1 MNILEKII
9 NDKKKEVKLD
19 KIKNPIDQLKKKVS
33 NKKYIFS
40 NTLENYKQENK
51 IAIIAEIK
59 KASPSKGIIKENFD
73 HLKIAEE
80 YIKNNAACLS
90 VLTEKKYFLGNKKFV
105 RDIKKKFN
113 TPVLNKDFFIG
124 YSPERINPGD
134 KIKKLT
140 NIKKVTSGSTEQTAK
155 FVDDLYLSIIKAGT
169 FKATSIKVAEASKII
184 ENVQRDVNI
193 ALVNEFYQIFQAI
206 GISTKEVVEAA
217 STKWNF
223 MSLMPGLVGGHCI
236 GVDPYYLLQKS
247 ESKGFIPDLMR
258 TAREINDSMPNILV
272 SDFLMKLVELKI

>member
-59 KASPSKGIIKENFD
+59 KASPSKGIIKEDFD
-73 HLKIAEE
+73 HLKIAQE

-113 TPVLNKDFFIG
+113 TPVLNKDFFIDPYQVIEANQNG
-124 YSPERINPGD
+124 SDCILVIINSSDETLINELISTADELGMNSILEVHSEKEMEIALNFKNALFGINNRNLENFSVSLD
-134 KIKKLT
+134 TTINIYKEFESALKNKIVISESGFHS
-140 NIKKVTSGSTEQTAK
+140 NEEIKKVRNETGINNFLIGESLIKSDSITECFQN
-155 FVDDLYLSIIKAGT
+155 FIK
-169 FKATSIKVAEASKII
+169 
-184 ENVQRDVNI
+184 
-193 ALVNEFYQIFQAI
+193 
-206 GISTKEVVEAA
+206 
-217 STKWNF
+217 
-223 MSLMPGLVGGHCI
+223 
-236 GVDPYYLLQKS
+236 
-247 ESKGFIPDLMR
+247 
-258 TAREINDSMPNILV
+258 
-272 SDFLMKLVELKI
+272 

>member
-90 VLTEKKYFLGNKKFV
+90 ILTEKKYFLGNKKFV

-113 TPVLNKDFFIG
+113 TPVLNKDFFIDPYQVIEANQNG
-124 YSPERINPGD
+124 SDCILVIINSSDETLINELISTADELGMNSILEVHTEKEMEIALNFKNALFGINNRNLENFSVSLD
-134 KIKKLT
+134 TTINIYKEFESALKNKIVISESGFHS
-140 NIKKVTSGSTEQTAK
+140 NEEIKKVKNETGINNFLIGESLIKSDSITECFQN
-155 FVDDLYLSIIKAGT
+155 FIK
-169 FKATSIKVAEASKII
+169 
-184 ENVQRDVNI
+184 
-193 ALVNEFYQIFQAI
+193 
-206 GISTKEVVEAA
+206 
-217 STKWNF
+217 
-223 MSLMPGLVGGHCI
+223 
-236 GVDPYYLLQKS
+236 
-247 ESKGFIPDLMR
+247 
-258 TAREINDSMPNILV
+258 
-272 SDFLMKLVELKI
+272 

>member
-51 IAIIAEIK
+51 IAIIAEVK

-113 TPVLNKDFFIG
+113 TPVLNKDFFIDPYQVIEANQNG
-124 YSPERINPGD
+124 SDCILVIINSSDETLINELISTADELGMNSILEVHSEKEMEIALNFKNALFGINNRNLENFSVSLD
-134 KIKKLT
+134 TTINIYKEFESALKNKIVISESGFHS
-140 NIKKVTSGSTEQTAK
+140 NEEIKKVRNETGINNFLIGESLIKSDSITECFQN
-155 FVDDLYLSIIKAGT
+155 FIK
-169 FKATSIKVAEASKII
+169 
-184 ENVQRDVNI
+184 
-193 ALVNEFYQIFQAI
+193 
-206 GISTKEVVEAA
+206 
-217 STKWNF
+217 
-223 MSLMPGLVGGHCI
+223 
-236 GVDPYYLLQKS
+236 
-247 ESKGFIPDLMR
+247 
-258 TAREINDSMPNILV
+258 
-272 SDFLMKLVELKI
+272 

>member
-113 TPVLNKDFFIG
+113 TPVLNKDFFIDPYQVIEANQNG
-124 YSPERINPGD
+124 SDCILVIINSSDETLINELISTADELGMNSILEVHSKKEMEIALNFKNALFGINNRNLENFSVSLD
-134 KIKKLT
+134 TTINIYKEFESALKNKIVISESGFHS
-140 NIKKVTSGSTEQTAK
+140 NEEIKKVKNETGINNFLIGESLIKSDSITECFQN
-155 FVDDLYLSIIKAGT
+155 FIK
-169 FKATSIKVAEASKII
+169 
-184 ENVQRDVNI
+184 
-193 ALVNEFYQIFQAI
+193 
-206 GISTKEVVEAA
+206 
-217 STKWNF
+217 
-223 MSLMPGLVGGHCI
+223 
-236 GVDPYYLLQKS
+236 
-247 ESKGFIPDLMR
+247 
-258 TAREINDSMPNILV
+258 
-272 SDFLMKLVELKI
+272 

>member
-59 KASPSKGIIKENFD
+59 KASPSKGIIKEDFD

-113 TPVLNKDFFIG
+113 TPVLNKDFFIDPYQVIEANQNG
-124 YSPERINPGD
+124 SDCILVIINSSDETLINELISTADELGMNSILEVHSEKEMEIALNFKNALFGINNRNLENFSVSLD
-134 KIKKLT
+134 TTINIYKEFESALKNKIVISESGFHS
-140 NIKKVTSGSTEQTAK
+140 NEEIKKVKNETGINNFLIGESLIKSDSITECFQN
-155 FVDDLYLSIIKAGT
+155 FIK
-169 FKATSIKVAEASKII
+169 
-184 ENVQRDVNI
+184 
-193 ALVNEFYQIFQAI
+193 
-206 GISTKEVVEAA
+206 
-217 STKWNF
+217 
-223 MSLMPGLVGGHCI
+223 
-236 GVDPYYLLQKS
+236 
-247 ESKGFIPDLMR
+247 
-258 TAREINDSMPNILV
+258 
-272 SDFLMKLVELKI
+272 

>member
-80 YIKNNAACLS
+80 YVKNNAACLS

-113 TPVLNKDFFIG
+113 TPVLNKDFFIDPYQVIEANQNG
-124 YSPERINPGD
+124 SDCILVIINSSDETLINELISTADELGMNSILEVHNEKEMEIALNSKNALLGINNRNLENFSVSLD
-134 KIKKLT
+134 TTINIYKEFESALKNKIVISESGFHS
-140 NIKKVTSGSTEQTAK
+140 NEEIKKVQNETGINNFLIGESLIKSDSITECFQN
-155 FVDDLYLSIIKAGT
+155 FIK
-169 FKATSIKVAEASKII
+169 
-184 ENVQRDVNI
+184 
-193 ALVNEFYQIFQAI
+193 
-206 GISTKEVVEAA
+206 
-217 STKWNF
+217 
-223 MSLMPGLVGGHCI
+223 
-236 GVDPYYLLQKS
+236 
-247 ESKGFIPDLMR
+247 
-258 TAREINDSMPNILV
+258 
-272 SDFLMKLVELKI
+272 

>member
-9 NDKKKEVKLD
+9 NDKKNEVKLD

-59 KASPSKGIIKENFD
+59 KASPSKGIIKEDFD

-113 TPVLNKDFFIG
+113 TPVLNKDFFIDPYQVIEANQNG
-124 YSPERINPGD
+124 SDCILVIINSSDETLINELISTADELGMNSILEVHSEKEMEIALNFKNALFGINNRNLENFSVSLD
-134 KIKKLT
+134 TTINIYKEFESALKNKIVISESGFHSNKE
-140 NIKKVTSGSTEQTAK
+140 IKKVKNETGINNFLIGESLIKSDSITECFQN
-155 FVDDLYLSIIKAGT
+155 FIK
-169 FKATSIKVAEASKII
+169 
-184 ENVQRDVNI
+184 
-193 ALVNEFYQIFQAI
+193 
-206 GISTKEVVEAA
+206 
-217 STKWNF
+217 
-223 MSLMPGLVGGHCI
+223 
-236 GVDPYYLLQKS
+236 
-247 ESKGFIPDLMR
+247 
-258 TAREINDSMPNILV
+258 
-272 SDFLMKLVELKI
+272 

>member
-40 NTLENYKQENK
+40 NTLERYKQENK

-113 TPVLNKDFFIG
+113 TPVLNKDFFIDPYQVIEANQNG
-124 YSPERINPGD
+124 SDCILVIINSSDETLINELISTADELGMNSILEVHSEKEMEIALNFKNALFGINNRNLENFSVSLD
-134 KIKKLT
+134 TTINIYKEFESALKNKIVISESGFHS
-140 NIKKVTSGSTEQTAK
+140 NEEIKKVKNETGINNFLIGESLIKSDSITECFQN
-155 FVDDLYLSIIKAGT
+155 FIK
-169 FKATSIKVAEASKII
+169 
-184 ENVQRDVNI
+184 
-193 ALVNEFYQIFQAI
+193 
-206 GISTKEVVEAA
+206 
-217 STKWNF
+217 
-223 MSLMPGLVGGHCI
+223 
-236 GVDPYYLLQKS
+236 
-247 ESKGFIPDLMR
+247 
-258 TAREINDSMPNILV
+258 
-272 SDFLMKLVELKI
+272 

>member
-1 MNILEKII
+1 MNILKKII

-113 TPVLNKDFFIG
+113 TPVLNKDFFIDPYQVIEANQNG
-124 YSPERINPGD
+124 SDCILVIINSSDETLINELISTADELGMNSILEVHSEKEMEIALNFKNALFGINNRNLENFSVSLD
-134 KIKKLT
+134 TTINIYKEFESALKNKIVISESGFHS
-140 NIKKVTSGSTEQTAK
+140 NEEIKKVKNETGINNFLIGESLIKSDSITECFQN
-155 FVDDLYLSIIKAGT
+155 FIK
-169 FKATSIKVAEASKII
+169 
-184 ENVQRDVNI
+184 
-193 ALVNEFYQIFQAI
+193 
-206 GISTKEVVEAA
+206 
-217 STKWNF
+217 
-223 MSLMPGLVGGHCI
+223 
-236 GVDPYYLLQKS
+236 
-247 ESKGFIPDLMR
+247 
-258 TAREINDSMPNILV
+258 
-272 SDFLMKLVELKI
+272 

>member
-40 NTLENYKQENK
+40 NTLERYKQENK

-59 KASPSKGIIKENFD
+59 KASPSKGIIKEDFD

-113 TPVLNKDFFIG
+113 TPVLNKDFFIDPYQVIEANQNG
-124 YSPERINPGD
+124 SDCILVIINSSDETLINELISTADELGMNSILEVHTKKEMEIALNFKNALFGINNRNLENFSVSLD
-134 KIKKLT
+134 TTINIYKEFESALKNKIVISESGFHS
-140 NIKKVTSGSTEQTAK
+140 NEEIKKVRNETGINNFLIGESLIKSDSITECFK
-155 FVDDLYLSIIKAGT
+155 NFIK
-169 FKATSIKVAEASKII
+169 
-184 ENVQRDVNI
+184 
-193 ALVNEFYQIFQAI
+193 
-206 GISTKEVVEAA
+206 
-217 STKWNF
+217 
-223 MSLMPGLVGGHCI
+223 
-236 GVDPYYLLQKS
+236 
-247 ESKGFIPDLMR
+247 
-258 TAREINDSMPNILV
+258 
-272 SDFLMKLVELKI
+272 

>member
-113 TPVLNKDFFIG
+113 TPVLNKDFFIDPYQVIEANQNG
-124 YSPERINPGD
+124 SDCILVIINSSDETLINELISTADELGMNSILEVHSEKEMEIALNFKNALFGINNRNLENFSVSLD
-134 KIKKLT
+134 TTINIYKEFESALKNKIVISESGFHS
-140 NIKKVTSGSTEQTAK
+140 NEEIKKVKNETGINNFLIGESLIKSDSITECFQN
-155 FVDDLYLSIIKAGT
+155 FIK
-169 FKATSIKVAEASKII
+169 
-184 ENVQRDVNI
+184 
-193 ALVNEFYQIFQAI
+193 
-206 GISTKEVVEAA
+206 
-217 STKWNF
+217 
-223 MSLMPGLVGGHCI
+223 
-236 GVDPYYLLQKS
+236 
-247 ESKGFIPDLMR
+247 
-258 TAREINDSMPNILV
+258 
-272 SDFLMKLVELKI
+272 

>member
-59 KASPSKGIIKENFD
+59 KASPSKGIIKEDFD

-113 TPVLNKDFFIG
+113 TPVLNKDFFIDPYQVIEANQNG
-124 YSPERINPGD
+124 SDCILVIINSSDETLINELISTADELGMNSILEVHSEKEMEIALNFKNALFGINNRNLENFSVSLD
-134 KIKKLT
+134 TTINIYKEFESALKNKIVISESGFHS
-140 NIKKVTSGSTEQTAK
+140 NEEIKKVRNETGINNFLIGESLIKSDSITECFQN
-155 FVDDLYLSIIKAGT
+155 FIK
-169 FKATSIKVAEASKII
+169 
-184 ENVQRDVNI
+184 
-193 ALVNEFYQIFQAI
+193 
-206 GISTKEVVEAA
+206 
-217 STKWNF
+217 
-223 MSLMPGLVGGHCI
+223 
-236 GVDPYYLLQKS
+236 
-247 ESKGFIPDLMR
+247 
-258 TAREINDSMPNILV
+258 
-272 SDFLMKLVELKI
+272 

>member
-19 KIKNPIDQLKKKVS
+19 KIKYPINQLKKKVS

-90 VLTEKKYFLGNKKFV
+90 VLTEKKYFLGDKKFV
-105 RDIKKKFN
+105 KDIKKKFN
-113 TPVLNKDFFIG
+113 TPILNKDFFIDPYQVIEANQNG
-124 YSPERINPGD
+124 SDCILVIINSSD
-134 KIKKLT
+134 KTLINELISTADELGMNSILEVHNQKEMEIALNFKNALFGINNRNLENFSVSLDT
-140 NIKKVTSGSTEQTAK
+140 TINIYKEFESALKNKIVISESGFHSNEEIKKVKNETGINNFLIGESLIKSDSITECFQN
-155 FVDDLYLSIIKAGT
+155 FIK
-169 FKATSIKVAEASKII
+169 
-184 ENVQRDVNI
+184 
-193 ALVNEFYQIFQAI
+193 
-206 GISTKEVVEAA
+206 
-217 STKWNF
+217 
-223 MSLMPGLVGGHCI
+223 
-236 GVDPYYLLQKS
+236 
-247 ESKGFIPDLMR
+247 
-258 TAREINDSMPNILV
+258 
-272 SDFLMKLVELKI
+272 

>member
-40 NTLENYKQENK
+40 NTLERYKQENK

-59 KASPSKGIIKENFD
+59 KASPSKGIIKEDFD

-113 TPVLNKDFFIG
+113 TPVLNKDFFIDPYQVIEANQNG
-124 YSPERINPGD
+124 SDCILVIINSSDETLINELISTADELGMNSILEVHSKKEMEIALNFKNALFGINNRNLENFSVSLD
-134 KIKKLT
+134 TTINIYKEFESALKNKIVISESGFHS
-140 NIKKVTSGSTEQTAK
+140 NEEIKKVRNETGINNFLIGESLIKSDSITECFK
-155 FVDDLYLSIIKAGT
+155 NFIK
-169 FKATSIKVAEASKII
+169 
-184 ENVQRDVNI
+184 
-193 ALVNEFYQIFQAI
+193 
-206 GISTKEVVEAA
+206 
-217 STKWNF
+217 
-223 MSLMPGLVGGHCI
+223 
-236 GVDPYYLLQKS
+236 
-247 ESKGFIPDLMR
+247 
-258 TAREINDSMPNILV
+258 
-272 SDFLMKLVELKI
+272 

>member
-113 TPVLNKDFFIG
+113 TPVLNKDFFIDPYQVIEANQNG
-124 YSPERINPGD
+124 SDCILVIINSSDETLINELISTADELGMNSILEVHNEKEMEIALNFKNALFGINNRNLENFSVSLD
-134 KIKKLT
+134 TTINIYKEFESALKNKIVISESGFHSNEEIKKISNETGINNFLIGESL
-140 NIKKVTSGSTEQTAK
+140 IKSDSITECFQN
-155 FVDDLYLSIIKAGT
+155 FIK
-169 FKATSIKVAEASKII
+169 
-184 ENVQRDVNI
+184 
-193 ALVNEFYQIFQAI
+193 
-206 GISTKEVVEAA
+206 
-217 STKWNF
+217 
-223 MSLMPGLVGGHCI
+223 
-236 GVDPYYLLQKS
+236 
-247 ESKGFIPDLMR
+247 
-258 TAREINDSMPNILV
+258 
-272 SDFLMKLVELKI
+272 

>member
-9 NDKKKEVKLD
+9 NDKKKEIKLD
-19 KIKNPIDQLKKKVS
+19 KIKYPINQLKKKVS
-33 NKKYIFS
+33 NKKFVFS

-113 TPVLNKDFFIG
+113 TPVLNKDFFIDPYQVIEANQNG
-124 YSPERINPGD
+124 SDCILVIINSSDETLINELISTADELGMNSILEVHNQKEMEIALNFKNALFGINNRNLENFSVSLD
-134 KIKKLT
+134 TTINIYKEFESALKNKIVISESGFHSNEEIKKIKNETGINNFLIGESL
-140 NIKKVTSGSTEQTAK
+140 IKSDSITECFQN
-155 FVDDLYLSIIKAGT
+155 FIK
-169 FKATSIKVAEASKII
+169 
-184 ENVQRDVNI
+184 
-193 ALVNEFYQIFQAI
+193 
-206 GISTKEVVEAA
+206 
-217 STKWNF
+217 
-223 MSLMPGLVGGHCI
+223 
-236 GVDPYYLLQKS
+236 
-247 ESKGFIPDLMR
+247 
-258 TAREINDSMPNILV
+258 
-272 SDFLMKLVELKI
+272 

>member
-59 KASPSKGIIKENFD
+59 KASPSKGIIKEDFD

-113 TPVLNKDFFIG
+113 TPVLNKDFFIDPYQVIEANQNG
-124 YSPERINPGD
+124 SDCILVIINSSDETLINELISTADELGMNSILEVHSEKEMEKALNFKNALFGINNRNLENFSVSLD
-134 KIKKLT
+134 TTINIYKEFESSLKNKIVISESGFHS
-140 NIKKVTSGSTEQTAK
+140 NEEIKKVKNETGINNFLIGESLIKSDSITECFQN
-155 FVDDLYLSIIKAGT
+155 FIK
-169 FKATSIKVAEASKII
+169 
-184 ENVQRDVNI
+184 
-193 ALVNEFYQIFQAI
+193 
-206 GISTKEVVEAA
+206 
-217 STKWNF
+217 
-223 MSLMPGLVGGHCI
+223 
-236 GVDPYYLLQKS
+236 
-247 ESKGFIPDLMR
+247 
-258 TAREINDSMPNILV
+258 
-272 SDFLMKLVELKI
+272 

>member
-40 NTLENYKQENK
+40 NTLERYKQENK

-59 KASPSKGIIKENFD
+59 KASPSKGIIKEDFD

-113 TPVLNKDFFIG
+113 TPVLNKDFFIDPYQVIEANQNG
-124 YSPERINPGD
+124 SDCILVIINSSDETLINELISTADELGMNSILEVHSEKEMEIALNFKNALFGINNRNLENFSVSLD
-134 KIKKLT
+134 TTINIYKEFESALKNKIVISESGFHS
-140 NIKKVTSGSTEQTAK
+140 NEEIKKVRNETGINNFLIGESLIKSDSITECFQN
-155 FVDDLYLSIIKAGT
+155 FIK
-169 FKATSIKVAEASKII
+169 
-184 ENVQRDVNI
+184 
-193 ALVNEFYQIFQAI
+193 
-206 GISTKEVVEAA
+206 
-217 STKWNF
+217 
-223 MSLMPGLVGGHCI
+223 
-236 GVDPYYLLQKS
+236 
-247 ESKGFIPDLMR
+247 
-258 TAREINDSMPNILV
+258 
-272 SDFLMKLVELKI
+272 

>member
-59 KASPSKGIIKENFD
+59 KASPSKGIIKEDFD

-113 TPVLNKDFFIG
+113 TPVLNKDFFIDPYQVIEANQNG
-124 YSPERINPGD
+124 SDCILVIINSSDETLINELISTADELGMNSILEVHSKKEMEIALNFKNALFGINNRNLENFSVSLD
-134 KIKKLT
+134 TTINIYKEFESALKNKIVISESGFHS
-140 NIKKVTSGSTEQTAK
+140 NEEIKKVKNETGINNFLIGESLIKSDSITECFQN
-155 FVDDLYLSIIKAGT
+155 LIK
-169 FKATSIKVAEASKII
+169 
-184 ENVQRDVNI
+184 
-193 ALVNEFYQIFQAI
+193 
-206 GISTKEVVEAA
+206 
-217 STKWNF
+217 
-223 MSLMPGLVGGHCI
+223 
-236 GVDPYYLLQKS
+236 
-247 ESKGFIPDLMR
+247 
-258 TAREINDSMPNILV
+258 
-272 SDFLMKLVELKI
+272 

>member
-19 KIKNPIDQLKKKVS
+19 KIKSPIDQLKKKVS

-113 TPVLNKDFFIG
+113 TPVLNKDFFIDPYQVIEANQNG
-124 YSPERINPGD
+124 SDCILVIINSSDETLINELISTADELGMNSILEVHSEKEMEIALNFKNALFGINNRNLENFSVSLD
-134 KIKKLT
+134 TTINIYKEFESALKNKIVISESGFHS
-140 NIKKVTSGSTEQTAK
+140 NEEIKKVRNETGINNFLIGESLIKSDSITECFQN
-155 FVDDLYLSIIKAGT
+155 FIK
-169 FKATSIKVAEASKII
+169 
-184 ENVQRDVNI
+184 
-193 ALVNEFYQIFQAI
+193 
-206 GISTKEVVEAA
+206 
-217 STKWNF
+217 
-223 MSLMPGLVGGHCI
+223 
-236 GVDPYYLLQKS
+236 
-247 ESKGFIPDLMR
+247 
-258 TAREINDSMPNILV
+258 
-272 SDFLMKLVELKI
+272 

>member
-113 TPVLNKDFFIG
+113 TPVLNKDFFIDPYQVIEANQNG
-124 YSPERINPGD
+124 SDCILVIINSSNETLINELISTADELGMNSILEVHNEKEMEIALNFKNALFGINNRNLENFSVSLD
-134 KIKKLT
+134 TTINIYKEFESALKNKIVISESGFHS
-140 NIKKVTSGSTEQTAK
+140 NEEIKKVKNETGINNFLIGESLIKSDSITECFQN
-155 FVDDLYLSIIKAGT
+155 FIK
-169 FKATSIKVAEASKII
+169 
-184 ENVQRDVNI
+184 
-193 ALVNEFYQIFQAI
+193 
-206 GISTKEVVEAA
+206 
-217 STKWNF
+217 
-223 MSLMPGLVGGHCI
+223 
-236 GVDPYYLLQKS
+236 
-247 ESKGFIPDLMR
+247 
-258 TAREINDSMPNILV
+258 
-272 SDFLMKLVELKI
+272 

>member
-113 TPVLNKDFFIG
+113 TPVLNKDFFIDPYQVIEANQNG
-124 YSPERINPGD
+124 SDCILVIINSSDETLINELISTADELGMNSILEVHTEKEMEIALNFKNALFGINNRNLENFSVSLD
-134 KIKKLT
+134 TTINIYKEFESALKNKIVISESGFHS
-140 NIKKVTSGSTEQTAK
+140 NEEIKKVKNETGINNFLIGESLIKSDSITECFQN
-155 FVDDLYLSIIKAGT
+155 FIK
-169 FKATSIKVAEASKII
+169 
-184 ENVQRDVNI
+184 
-193 ALVNEFYQIFQAI
+193 
-206 GISTKEVVEAA
+206 
-217 STKWNF
+217 
-223 MSLMPGLVGGHCI
+223 
-236 GVDPYYLLQKS
+236 
-247 ESKGFIPDLMR
+247 
-258 TAREINDSMPNILV
+258 
-272 SDFLMKLVELKI
+272 

>member
-113 TPVLNKDFFIG
+113 TPVLNKDFFIDPYQVIEANQNG
-124 YSPERINPGD
+124 SDCILVIINSSDETLINELISTADELGMNSILEVHYEKEMEIALNFKNALFGINNRNLENFSVSLD
-134 KIKKLT
+134 TTINIYKEFESALKNKIVISESGFHS
-140 NIKKVTSGSTEQTAK
+140 NEEIKKVKNETGINNFLIGESLIKSDSITECFQN
-155 FVDDLYLSIIKAGT
+155 FIK
-169 FKATSIKVAEASKII
+169 
-184 ENVQRDVNI
+184 
-193 ALVNEFYQIFQAI
+193 
-206 GISTKEVVEAA
+206 
-217 STKWNF
+217 
-223 MSLMPGLVGGHCI
+223 
-236 GVDPYYLLQKS
+236 
-247 ESKGFIPDLMR
+247 
-258 TAREINDSMPNILV
+258 
-272 SDFLMKLVELKI
+272 

>member
-113 TPVLNKDFFIG
+113 TPVLNKDFFIDPYQVIEANQNG
-124 YSPERINPGD
+124 SDCILVIINSSDETLINELISTADELGMNSILEVHSEKEMEIALNFKNALFGINNRNLENFSVSLD
-134 KIKKLT
+134 TTINIYKEFESSLKNKIVISESGFHS
-140 NIKKVTSGSTEQTAK
+140 NEEIKKVKNETGINNFLIGESLIKSDSITECFQN
-155 FVDDLYLSIIKAGT
+155 FIK
-169 FKATSIKVAEASKII
+169 
-184 ENVQRDVNI
+184 
-193 ALVNEFYQIFQAI
+193 
-206 GISTKEVVEAA
+206 
-217 STKWNF
+217 
-223 MSLMPGLVGGHCI
+223 
-236 GVDPYYLLQKS
+236 
-247 ESKGFIPDLMR
+247 
-258 TAREINDSMPNILV
+258 
-272 SDFLMKLVELKI
+272 